1 MVVPFF
7 SRLRRVSQPPAIP
20 ALKRGGRR
28 MEELRI
34 QNAKFKMQN
43 WADEKYNFII
53 FVNWKEPL

>member
-7 SRLRRVSQPPAIP
+7 SRLKRVSQPPAIP

-28 MEELRI
+28 PMQCRI
-34 QNAKFKMQN
+34 QNAKFKIQN